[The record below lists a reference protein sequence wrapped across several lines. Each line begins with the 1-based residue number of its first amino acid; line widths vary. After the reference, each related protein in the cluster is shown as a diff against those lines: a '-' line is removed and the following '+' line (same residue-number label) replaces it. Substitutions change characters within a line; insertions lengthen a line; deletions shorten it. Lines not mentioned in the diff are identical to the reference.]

1 MNDADARTP
10 APPAP
15 RRGRPRKS
23 AEQRSESQRHAD
35 VLREAARLFRTQG
48 FDATS
53 TRDIA
58 AAAGMQSGSPF
69 YYFDSK
75 SAMLFAVMRDGMA
88 QVTESQGQVLRALG
102 PRPAARD
109 RLRALIR
116 HHFSVVVGP
125 DSHFIPVM
133 LYEWRAL
140 TPEQRKEISLQ
151 KDAYEAV
158 WMPVLNSLHRAGEL
172 KARPTVARLFI
183 FGALNWAAQWFNPQG
198 PLSLDDLTEQAMRL
212 FTGQA

>member
-1 MNDADARTP
+1 M
-10 APPAP
+10 
-15 RRGRPRKS
+15 
-23 AEQRSESQRHAD
+23 
-35 VLREAARLFRTQG
+35 LREAARLFRTQG

-69 YYFDSK
+69 YYFESK

>member
-69 YYFDSK
+69 YYFESK

-102 PRPAARD
+102 SRPAARD

-133 LYEWRAL
+133 LYEWRSL
-140 TPEQRKEISLQ
+140 TPEQRVDITAQ
-151 KDAYEAV
+151 KDAYEAA
-158 WMPVLNSLHRAGEL
+158 WMPAIRTLHRAGQI
-172 KARPTVARLFI
+172 KATPEAARLLI
-183 FGALNWAAQWFNPQG
+183 FGALQWAVQWYRPQG
-198 PLSLDDLTEQAMRL
+198 ALSLDQLTDQAMLL
-212 FTGQA
+212 FTREK